1 MSAIDYN
8 LDETILAHEGVFAA
22 VMAKVIDYLREVP
35 DLAPVVHMFHEDSGS
50 LEGDLDRALAGT
62 EPLSI
67 MLSIGDAADA
77 APGVPGVIHLD
88 PVEVVV
94 TIIERPSISRGAS
107 GSGLT
112 CNRVCEIAARTLK
125 CARVADAFLHS
136 PQFRV
141 PSIEV
146 GDAVA
151 KSLVFRLTATIS

>member
-1 MSAIDYN
+1 MSAIAYN

-22 VMAKVIDYLREVP
+22 VMAKVIDYLRDEPGLSTV
-35 DLAPVVHMFHEDSGS
+35 AHMFHEDSGS
-50 LEGDLDRALAGT
+50 LEGDLDRALTGA

-67 MLSIGDAADA
+67 MLSIGEAADA

-94 TIIERPSISRGAS
+94 TIIERPSISRGPS

-112 CNRVCEIAARTLK
+112 CNRACEIAARALK
-125 CARVADAFLHS
+125 CARIADAFLHS
-136 PQFRV
+136 PQFRAPAV
-141 PSIEV
+141 EV
-146 GDAVA
+146 GDALA

>member
-67 MLSIGDAADA
+67 MHSIGDAADA

-112 CNRVCEIAARTLK
+112 CNRASEIASRCLK